1 LRRFAQRLARLE
13 RQRPS
18 VVRADNE
25 WRGIPMGH
33 LIRFMTVDERSAYR
47 DLLITV
53 RDHFH
58 NLPEAEQEFVREGMR
73 DIMDAAADRVEAG
86 EAPPADRRPSIR
98 AAYESSLRPGGRG

>member
-1 LRRFAQRLARLE
+1 MRRFEHRLARLE

-18 VVRADNE
+18 TVRADNE

-53 RDHFH
+53 RDQFH
-58 NLPEAEQEFVREGMR
+58 NLPEAEQEIVRCGMR

-86 EAPPADRRPSIR
+86 EAPPVERRTSIR
-98 AAYESSLRPGGRG
+98 AVYESSLRSGARG